1 MVNSLRQLGYAVYEA
16 GEASSALEI
25 IERDSSID
33 LLFTDLGLPGPLDGK
48 ALADRACSIRGAL
61 KVLITTAYAG
71 SALIHE
77 GRLDAGVELLSKPFT
92 FSALASRIRELLDRP
107 ADRREHARI
116 LVVDDEALLRLL
128 IVDALKEAGLQAEEA
143 GNFQEASGKVRS
155 GAGNL
160 AAAIIDLGLPDRPGD
175 ELVPDIRAL
184 CPNIPIILATG
195 YAHEDVRRRFS
206 QDCFLQ
212 IIAKPFD
219 PAVLLAML
227 SAFGLR
233 SPDMNSK

>member
-155 GAGNL
+155 GAET
-160 AAAIIDLGLPDRPGD
+160 LPLPSS
-175 ELVPDIRAL
+175 
-184 CPNIPIILATG
+184 ILACRTG
-195 YAHEDVRRRFS
+195 QATNWSLTSEHCAPISR
-206 QDCFLQ
+206 
-212 IIAKPFD
+212 
-219 PAVLLAML
+219 
-227 SAFGLR
+227 
-233 SPDMNSK
+233 